1 MRRGRA
7 LLFAGLATVPPPRP
21 YLCGMKKLLLSP
33 LGAAF
38 GLLSLGVLPGCGSQ
52 TTTADAPAA
61 AATTPA
67 AQAHALED
75 SLMNHHELAMQQT
88 EQLFAL
94 KAQLTAAKVP
104 ASAPIQAKMQAAD
117 RAMMTWMH
125 QYQAPDSTAPAP
137 QRLAYLQDQKKQL
150 SGIEQQLKT
159 ALDSA
164 QATLGRATAPKAA
177 APAPAATQPK

>member
-1 MRRGRA
+1 
-7 LLFAGLATVPPPRP
+7 
-21 YLCGMKKLLLSP
+21 MKKLLLLP

-52 TTTADAPAA
+52 TTTADGPAA
-61 AATTPA
+61 SPA
-67 AQAHALED
+67 VQARALED
-75 SLMNHHELAMQQT
+75 SLMAHHDLAMQQT

-104 ASAPIQAKMQAAD
+104 ASAPVQAKMQAAD

-137 QRLAYLQDQKKQL
+137 QRLAYLQDQQKQL

-159 ALDSA
+159 VLDSA

-177 APAPAATQPK
+177 AATSATPAATQPK

>member
-1 MRRGRA
+1 
-7 LLFAGLATVPPPRP
+7 
-21 YLCGMKKLLLSP
+21 MKKLLFWP

-38 GLLSLGVLPGCGSQ
+38 GLLSLGTLPGCGNGNK
-52 TTTADAPAA
+52 
-61 AATTPA
+61 AATTEAASPA
-67 AQAHALED
+67 VQAHALED
-75 SLMNHHELAMQQT
+75 SLLAHHEIAMTQT

-137 QRLAYLQDQKKQL
+137 QRLAYLQDQQKQL
-150 SGIEQQLKT
+150 TAIEQQLRST
-159 ALDSA
+159 LDSA
-164 QATLGRATAPKAA
+164 QATLGRATAAKAP

>member
-1 MRRGRA
+1 
-7 LLFAGLATVPPPRP
+7 
-21 YLCGMKKLLLSP
+21 MKKLLLLP

-52 TTTADAPAA
+52 STPADAPAA
-61 AATTPA
+61 ATASPA

-75 SLMNHHELAMQQT
+75 SLLAHHEIAMQQT
-88 EQLFAL
+88 ERLFAL

-137 QRLAYLQDQKKQL
+137 QRLAYLQDQQKQL

-159 ALDSA
+159 VLDSA
-164 QATLGRATAPKAA
+164 QATLGRATAAKPT
-177 APAPAATQPK
+177 APAPATSAAAQPK